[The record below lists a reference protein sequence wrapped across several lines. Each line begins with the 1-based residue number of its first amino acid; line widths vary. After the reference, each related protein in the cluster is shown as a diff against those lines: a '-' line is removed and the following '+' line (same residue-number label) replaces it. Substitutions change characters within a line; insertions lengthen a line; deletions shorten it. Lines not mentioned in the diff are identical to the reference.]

1 MPYPRIL
8 RLRVLP
14 RRQAG
19 TALSASSPRVSA
31 MTAAAEPRSARSLV
45 TSGPFSRFWWAAFI
59 GSTGDWITVFAIIVL
74 ASNIGGSGGVLVAI
88 LARVLPG
95 LLLGPLFGVFTDR
108 FDRRRLI
115 VVADIGRGAIVPVLV
130 FVTSLPLLVA
140 VTFGLEVLS
149 LLGQAPRAAVV
160 PRLVSEE
167 NIVPANSLLLGATY
181 GTVPLG
187 AGFNWFLTSLPAV
200 TLGGIVPAMNR
211 GLALAFIVDAATFFA
226 SGLLVAS
233 LPAIRTKA
241 AAAARE
247 QGDGTSSRDALREM
261 ADGLGFFWR
270 TKSVRRVIV
279 AMTAALF
286 GGGTVIVLGDPFV
299 TRVLRAG
306 DTGFFAIVTT
316 LGLGAAIGIGAV
328 SLYSTRLLRRDLV
341 FGLATVATG
350 VGLSAAAAASTVFGA
365 AAWMLVMGLGAG
377 SAYVMGF
384 SHLHEEVSDDMRG
397 RVFATLFA
405 LMRVGLFV
413 SMAIAVPIEVAL
425 GRARTPS
432 WLFSEPDRTIL
443 FAGGLTIALSG
454 LGVLWSLRTL
464 FTRPKLAEDARRFI
478 EEANRARRPYYGR
491 HQEDHEARRPEDQE

>member
-1 MPYPRIL
+1 M
-8 RLRVLP
+8 
-14 RRQAG
+14 
-19 TALSASSPRVSA
+19 
-31 MTAAAEPRSARSLV
+31 
-45 TSGPFSRFWWAAFI
+45 
-59 GSTGDWITVFAIIVL
+59 
-74 ASNIGGSGGVLVAI
+74 
-88 LARVLPG
+88 
-95 LLLGPLFGVFTDR
+95 
-108 FDRRRLI
+108 
-115 VVADIGRGAIVPVLV
+115 
-130 FVTSLPLLVA
+130 
-140 VTFGLEVLS
+140 
-149 LLGQAPRAAVV
+149 
-160 PRLVSEE
+160 
-167 NIVPANSLLLGATY
+167 
-181 GTVPLG
+181 
-187 AGFNWFLTSLPAV
+187 
-200 TLGGIVPAMNR
+200 
-211 GLALAFIVDAATFFA
+211 
-226 SGLLVAS
+226 
-233 LPAIRTKA
+233 
-241 AAAARE
+241 
-247 QGDGTSSRDALREM
+247 GDGLR
-261 ADGLGFFWR
+261 FFWQ
-270 TKSVRRVIV
+270 TKSVRRVII

-316 LGLGAAIGIGAV
+316 LGLGAAIGIAAV
-328 SLYSTRLLRRDLV
+328 SLYSSKLLRRDLV

-350 VGLSAAAAASTVFGA
+350 IGLSAAAAANTVFGA

-384 SHLHEEVSDDMRG
+384 SHLHEEVTDDLRG

-464 FTRPKLAEDARRFI
+464 FVRPKLAEDARRFI

-491 HQEDHEARRPEDQE
+491 RPEDEE